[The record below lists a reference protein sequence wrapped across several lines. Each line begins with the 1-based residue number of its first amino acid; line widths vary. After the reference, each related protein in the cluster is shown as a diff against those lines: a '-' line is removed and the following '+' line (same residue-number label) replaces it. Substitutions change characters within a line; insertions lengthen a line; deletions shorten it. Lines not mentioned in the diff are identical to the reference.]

1 MSSSVIEA
9 HGLTRRFG
17 ETVALDDFDLEVAR
31 GSVHG
36 LLGPNGAGKTTA
48 VRILTTLQ
56 RLHTGTAV
64 VAGHDVVREA
74 RQVRRRIGLT
84 AQQTAVDDLLSARQ
98 NLVYFGRLFRLGKAD
113 ARKRADELLAQFGLT
128 DSADR
133 VPKKFSGGMR
143 RRLDLAASMILA
155 PDVLF
160 LDEPTTGLDPAGR
173 REVWEAIAGLT
184 AGGTTVLLTTHY
196 LDEADRLCDRIS
208 VVDRG
213 RNVVDDT
220 PEGLK
225 RRMGAERLEVV
236 ATASEAL
243 EPITEVVKAV
253 GTGEPSVRPES
264 LTVSAFVH
272 DPVDALVSAA
282 AAIREQRLEV
292 ADLGLRRPTLDEA
305 FLELV
310 GRETA

>member
-1 MSSSVIEA
+1 M
-9 HGLTRRFG
+9 
-17 ETVALDDFDLEVAR
+17 
-31 GSVHG
+31 
-36 LLGPNGAGKTTA
+36 
-48 VRILTTLQ
+48 
-56 RLHTGTAV
+56 
-64 VAGHDVVREA
+64 
-74 RQVRRRIGLT
+74 
-84 AQQTAVDDLLSARQ
+84 
-98 NLVYFGRLFRLGKAD
+98 
-113 ARKRADELLAQFGLT
+113 LAQFGLGE
-128 DSADR
+128 SADR

-208 VVDRG
+208 VVDHG
-213 RNVVDDT
+213 RKVVDDT
-220 PEGLK
+220 PDGLK
-225 RRMGAERLEVV
+225 RQMGAERLEVMV
-236 ATASEAL
+236 TTPEAL
-243 EPITEVVKAV
+243 APITEMVRAV
-253 GTGEPSVRPES
+253 GTGEPFVESGS

-272 DPVDALVSAA
+272 DPVNALVSVA

-292 ADLGLRRPTLDEA
+292 ADLGLRKPTLDEA

-310 GRETA
+310 GRKAA